1 MDARPPGTAGM
12 SAFAGAFRSS
22 DLNRVDTVLVILW
35 IILLGIAIIWIAPFA
50 FILFT
55 ALKTNSTVMGASAFA
70 PPTSIEW
77 GNFTGAWARGNF
89 STTVFNSVVIT
100 LIKVPLGLVIS
111 AMAAYA
117 LSRIRLPGGRAIF
130 LLILFGTML
139 PFQVMLA
146 PLFTLVNQLGLINTY
161 VGIILPYLAFGI
173 PYQVFILHGFFSEV
187 PKELSEAARVDGAS
201 HLTIFRRIFLPI
213 SLPVLAAL
221 LILDFVATWNEFAMA
236 LVILQDNSKWTL
248 PLGLMSFQSQFSNDY
263 GQLNAAIIMTVLPA
277 TIVYLIFQR
286 YFVSGLTSGA
296 IKE

>member
-1 MDARPPGTAGM
+1 MDERTPGPGGM
-12 SAFAGAFRSS
+12 SLFASAFRPAGL
-22 DLNRVDTVLVILW
+22 DRVDQVLVILW
-35 IILLGIAIIWIAPFA
+35 VVLLAIAVLWIAPFV
-50 FILFT
+50 FIAFT
-55 ALKTNSTVMGASAFA
+55 ALKANSAIMATSAFA

-77 GNFTGAWARGNF
+77 GNFSGAWTRGNF
-89 STTVFNSVVIT
+89 STTVFNSAVIT
-100 LIKVPLGLVIS
+100 LIKVPLGLIIS

-117 LSRIRLPGGRAIF
+117 LSRIRLPAGRAIF

-146 PLFTLVNQLGLINTY
+146 PLFTLVNQLGLINSY
-161 VGIILPYLAFGI
+161 VGIILPYLAFGV
-173 PYQVFILHGFFSEV
+173 PYQVFILHGFFGEI
-187 PKELSEAARVDGAS
+187 PKELSEAALVDGAS

-263 GQLNAAIIMTVLPA
+263 GQLNAAIVMTVLPA
-277 TIVYLIFQR
+277 TVVYLIFQR

-296 IKE
+296 VKE